1 SMAGEFGHIQ
11 LGTCVEI
18 KRSDGRIHSALVT
31 ELHEDTSSITVE
43 WVEKGTTKGKRVDV
57 QFIFALNPH
66 LAPRSTSTTSIEAPL
81 TAKGSQSLVSGPLS
95 QPVNVKKM
103 SGNCMSPVTAQPDSR
118 RCRKRWT
125 SPCLWEIEMPWEQ
138 REHQR
143 LDTWEQQT
151 RQATA
156 SLYPRT
162 DVMAT
167 IPKCRTNLDYE
178 ALKATTWHRPHQI
191 CVCIRKRPL
200 NQQEAELNDSDA
212 VTVLSQDLVMVREAK
227 QKLDLTW
234 YLDSQVFRF
243 DHAFDDCASNELVY
257 RYTAQPLV
265 DTIFRGS
272 MATCFAYGQSGSG
285 KTHTMMGS
293 FSIKNSEP
301 SKGIY
306 VLVAEDVFRRLQDP
320 SCQKLEFQVY
330 GAFFEIYGSKV
341 FDLLNW
347 KKELRVLEDG
357 QQQIQVVGLWE
368 EEVTSVEDVIKL
380 IERGNK
386 CRTSCKTSANSH
398 SSRSHAIFQ
407 IILKKRGCLYTKFSL
422 IDLAGNEQGAGNS
435 IAEKQTRMEGADINK
450 SLLALKEC
458 IRALGCNKAHTPF
471 RGSKLTQVLRD
482 SFIGE
487 NSCTCMI
494 ATICPGTRSCK
505 DTLNTLHYASRVKKL
520 VVNLNSLRQPYEEV
534 FRFPHQLKAEKKPCA
549 IQNCPRTAE
558 LQLSGAQADKE
569 VSPQLFTISAGE
581 KTQKE
586 RKEADEKM
594 LMEEHQESPEWLKVL
609 LEVAGELDDNVDL
622 YTARFESVL
631 GQKIDMLTKIQEK
644 VRLFRSALCKE
655 EQGSSQSSV
664 KGSRML

>member
-1 SMAGEFGHIQ
+1 MAGEFGHIQ

-18 KRSDGRIHSALVT
+18 KRSDGHIHSALVT
-31 ELHEDTSSITVE
+31 ELHESSSSITVE
-43 WVEKGTTKGKRVDV
+43 WVEKGATKGKQVDL
-57 QFIFALNPH
+57 QIIFALNPH
-66 LAPRSTSTTSIEAPL
+66 LAPRSTSTTSIEVPL

-95 QPVNVKKM
+95 QPVKVQKT
-103 SGNCMSPVTAQPDSR
+103 SGNCGGPVTAQLDSR

-125 SPCLWEIEMPWEQ
+125 SPCLLEIERLQEQ
-138 REHQR
+138 WEHQQSDMR
-143 LDTWEQQT
+143 EQQA

-167 IPKCRTNLDYE
+167 IQKCRTNLDCE
-178 ALKATTWHRPHQI
+178 ALRATTPHRPHQI

-200 NQQEAELNDSDA
+200 NQQEAELNDVDV
-212 VTVLSQDLVMVREAK
+212 VTVPSQDVVMVREAK

-234 YLDSQVFRF
+234 YLDNQVFHF
-243 DHAFDDCASNELVY
+243 DHAFDDRATNELVY

-265 DTIFRGS
+265 DTIFQGS

-306 VLVAEDVFRRLQDP
+306 VLVAEDVFHRLQDP
-320 SCQKLEFQVY
+320 SCQKLDLQVY

-380 IERGNK
+380 IEIGNK

-407 IILKKRGCLYTKFSL
+407 IILKRRGHLYAKFSL
-422 IDLAGNEQGAGNS
+422 IDLAGNERGAGNS
-435 IAEKQTRMEGADINK
+435 IAEKQTRLEGANINK

-458 IRALGCNKAHTPF
+458 IRALGHNKAHTPF

-505 DTLNTLHYASRVKKL
+505 DTLNTLQYASRLKKL
-520 VVNLNSLRQPYEEV
+520 VVNLNSLRQPCEEV
-534 FRFPHQLKAEKKPCA
+534 FSFPHQLKVEKKPMA
-549 IQNCPRTAE
+549 IQNCPRTPE

-569 VSPQLFTISAGE
+569 VSSQLSTTISVGE
-581 KTQKE
+581 KTPKE

-594 LMEEHQESPEWLKVL
+594 LMEEHQEPPQWLKVF
-609 LEVAGELDDNVDL
+609 LEVAGELDGNVDL
-622 YTARFESVL
+622 YAAQFESVL

-655 EQGSSQSSV
+655 EQGSNQSCM
-664 KGSRML
+664 KGSRTL